1 MSSWTLWLILTLNSL
16 PSIMYAMGTVVA
28 VLILLF
34 LIAIIEGNISIKS
47 YDVYNTGINF
57 LKKLVIAIVLLA
69 VLIGTVLPSADE
81 AFAIYGIPKL
91 TQNQRLTETGKKLL
105 TFTELYLKVKT
116 KQLQG
121 EKEK

>member
-16 PSIMYAMGTVVA
+16 PSIVYAIGTVIA

-34 LIAIIEGNISIKS
+34 VIPIIENNISIKS
-47 YDVYNTGINF
+47 YDVYKIGTDF
-57 LKKLVIAIVLLA
+57 LKKLVITVALFA
-69 VLIGTVLPSADE
+69 VLVGTLLPSADE

-121 EKEK
+121 EK